1 MAHDKSSFT
10 YKVINKDVRKI
21 LDSRSRLDNTIQMSM
36 PFVRATTTIA
46 NSNILKEGNIGFTLG
61 VHNLPEDIQYED
73 LYAEKD
79 SSMPLVGYTYQGDGT
94 TKKVYAINPVDKTI
108 ESLLDR
114 RKTLYTSTDY
124 SRVPPPGLTSVRVGT
139 NKNGL
144 LADATLTIS
153 VPTLVQLETLHRV
166 FLVPGMGMVVEWGQQ
181 FAPELAPSFGEISTL
196 DTSARSMFPW
206 NDPVKARQL
215 LSRLAVNEVGMEEIL
230 KEYVYPSQGQYMW
243 IFGRVGN
250 YNTKTN
256 SDGSYECTVR
266 IIGTSENSWAYS
278 VKNTVVATKK
288 SNNPYFCAANSN
300 SVYSYFTTNTAGK
313 NFKSLLDETITPSK
327 KSEWKDHVF
336 KAKKTNNINGE
347 PKENEQSPIM
357 SEKGTEDL
365 EDSYYITWRFFVNKV
380 LNDEDVGLKS
390 VFKNASLDANE
401 MKRIATLLPYA
412 SGPDRKITNVANI
425 KGDAK
430 YIDDPYECFVGFN
443 KYLRSTNPGVLIIVN
458 EEAASL
464 AEKDPQY
471 NTSGDKS
478 IYRATDDS
486 RLLLE
491 RGKFEESTSKLSER
505 YTDRGFLS
513 AGIWINHKVIIE
525 CMSTAESI
533 IAGIRDLLG
542 RMNIATENYWNL
554 TIDAAEPIKEYGNSY
569 NYMVV
574 DSNFKESSDKAV
586 QNFLDNIYTF
596 NKYISQDQ
604 DGNLQGSET
613 TECVVDLSLPKRMFA
628 QIGAIGLIQPEDV
641 GKTDIVAVASQSR
654 ATQAEEAMKISDPSD
669 SLRQMFSL
677 LVLSSTDGK
686 EGSNIDLT
694 ILPKSERDRLLSVNA
709 ICASGNTN
717 TTAETAGV
725 GYKSDNTE
733 LELNT
738 RTVDDVKKLREDSLK
753 KANSEVCKQC
763 KNCNS
768 STTSLQSLIGNPGLG
783 IGTAVLSSTVKTL
796 TQLTIGEIQK
806 LQSERRIFAVGKYQ
820 GIPQTLSAWIS
831 SDNISASSTFGPS
844 LQERFGDWLLT
855 SKRPK
860 VKQFIDGGNVSIDEA
875 QLELAKEFASIPI
888 PYDIVRDGRTIT
900 AGQSYYADVG
910 NNKASHSITQV
921 KNALLSAKNSKT
933 LEPLKQFIAKGEGS
947 YEAINRGQAG
957 DTPTNSSAYK
967 LALNSGIITGNDSRA
982 QSPVT
987 KTCNDSFYESIGKAA
1002 GPFTQQAAIQKGKDL
1017 CKECEKNASIVAQ
1030 ADKVLPG
1037 REQEEA
1043 KIRQFYGLQTVF
1055 RYVEIYPEYMVNN
1068 IAAGSNGVLSNAFGA
1083 APSMLAINAD
1093 LTMPGVN
1100 GLRVGELFWIDRV
1113 PSFYKAFGAFQIMS
1127 IEHTITTS
1135 GWQTKIHAVF
1145 NYLGRAWLSSMK
1157 KILGLKE

>member
-1 MAHDKSSFT
+1 MAHDKSSFN
-10 YKVINKDVRKI
+10 YKVINEDVRKI
-21 LDSRSRLDNTIQMSM
+21 LDSRSRLNNSIQVAM
-36 PFVRATTTIA
+36 PFVRATTTIV

-61 VHNLPEDIQYED
+61 IHNLPEDIQYED
-73 LYAEKD
+73 MYAEKD
-79 SSMPLVGYTYQGDGT
+79 SNMPLVGYTYQGDGT
-94 TKKVYAINPVDKTI
+94 TKKVYAMNPVDKTI

-124 SRVPPPGLTSVRVGT
+124 SRVPPPGLTNVRVGT

-144 LADATLTIS
+144 LSDATLTIS

-166 FLVPGMGMVVEWGQQ
+166 FLVPGLGMVVEWGQQ
-181 FAPELAPSFGEISTL
+181 FAPEVTPSYGEISTL

-206 NDPVKARQL
+206 NDPIKARQL
-215 LSRLAVNEVGMEEIL
+215 LSRLAVNEVGIEEIL
-230 KEYVYPSQGQYMW
+230 NDYVYPSQGQYMW
-243 IFGRVGN
+243 IFGRVGS
-250 YNTKTN
+250 YTTKAN

-278 VKNTVVATKK
+278 VKDTVVSTKK
-288 SNNPYFCAANSN
+288 SNNPYFCASNSN

-313 NFKSLLDETITPSK
+313 NFKSLLDETVNPK
-327 KSEWKDHVF
+327 KNSEWKDHVF
-336 KAKKTNNINGE
+336 KAKRTNNTEGE

-357 SEKGTEDL
+357 SEKGAEDL
-365 EDSYYITWRFFVNKV
+365 EDAYYITWRFFVNKV
-380 LNDEDVGLKS
+380 LNDEEVGLKS
-390 VFKNASLDANE
+390 IFKGASLDENE
-401 MKRIATLLPYA
+401 MKRVATLLPYA

-443 KYLRSTNPGVLIIVN
+443 KYLRSTNPGTMLIIN

-464 AEKDPQY
+464 AEKDQQY
-471 NTSGDKS
+471 NTSTDKS

-486 RLLLE
+486 RFLME

-513 AGIWINHKVIIE
+513 AGIWINHKVIVE

-554 TIDAAEPIKEYGNSY
+554 TIDAAEPIREYGNAF

-586 QNFLDNIYTF
+586 QNFLENVYTF
-596 NKYISQDQ
+596 NKYISEDK

-613 TECVVDLSLPKRMFA
+613 TECSVDLSLPKRMFA
-628 QIGAIGLIQPEDV
+628 QIGTIGLIQPEDI
-641 GKTDIVAVASQSR
+641 GKTDIIAAVSQSKKE
-654 ATQAEEAMKISDPSD
+654 QAEDPMKISDPND

-677 LVLSSTDGK
+677 LVLSSTNGS

-694 ILPKSERDRLLSVNA
+694 ILPKSERDRLLSINA
-709 ICASGNTN
+709 ICADGNTN

-725 GYKSDNTE
+725 GYKSDKKE
-733 LELNT
+733 IVLNNNS
-738 RTVDDVKKLREDSLK
+738 VEDIKKLKEDSLK
-753 KANSEVCKQC
+753 KVNSEVCKKC
-763 KNCNS
+763 SNC
-768 STTSLQSLIGNPGLG
+768 STSDTSVQSLIGNVGLG
-783 IGTAVLSSTVKTL
+783 FGTAALSSAVRTL
-796 TQLTIGEIQK
+796 TQLTIGEIRK
-806 LQSERRIFAVGKYQ
+806 LQSERKIFAVGKYQ
-820 GIPQTLSAWIS
+820 GIPATLNAWIT
-831 SDNISASSTFGPS
+831 SDNISASSTFSPS
-844 LQERFGDWLLT
+844 LQEKFGDWLLT

-860 VKQFIDGGNVSIDEA
+860 VKQFIDGGNISVEDA

-888 PYDIVRDGRTIT
+888 PYDIVRNGVTIQ
-900 AGQSYYADVG
+900 AGQSYYAG
-910 NNKASHSITQV
+910 SANNKASHSITQV
-921 KNALLSAKNSKT
+921 RNALFSAKNTKS

-947 YEAINRGQAG
+947 YEAINRGKAG
-957 DTPTNSSAYK
+957 DTPTNSPAYK
-967 LALNSGIITGNDSRA
+967 LALNSGIVNGNAPTS
-982 QSPVT
+982 SPLT
-987 KTCNDSFYESIGKAA
+987 KTCNDAFYESIGKTT
-1002 GPFTQQAAIQKGKDL
+1002 GPLTQQAAIQKGKEL
-1017 CKECEKNASIVAQ
+1017 CAECEKTATVISQVN
-1030 ADKVLPG
+1030 KVLPQ

-1043 KIRQFYGLQTVF
+1043 TIRKFYGLQSVF

-1068 IAAGSNGVLSNAFGA
+1068 IAAQSNGVFSNSFGA
-1083 APSMLAINAD
+1083 APGMLAINAD
-1093 LTMPGVN
+1093 LSMPGVN

-1145 NYLGRAWLSSMK
+1145 NYLGRAWLASMR